1 MVLTAKAFALAIQI
15 ELAPALRTGTPIAHR
30 SLLCRA
36 IARVNGELANSRA
49 HGRYAGAISL
59 IPVENRMDRL
69 ASMETFVRVVETGSF
84 SRQLRVGQPAVS
96 KSVAQLEEYLGV
108 KLLTR
113 STRGLTPTE
122 AGLGYLERARRA
134 LEEAAEAELA
144 ARGAGAGL
152 KGRLRI
158 CAAVTFAR
166 IHLIPLLPKFL
177 AQNPDLELEVILD
190 DRQIDLVQEG
200 IDVALRMG
208 KLMDSALTARCIAR
222 CKRLVLGTPAYFEH
236 AFNAKRLEQASG
248 RCLSS
253 GGQRLV
259 VSARNL
265 RIGGLGSKQITRDRR
280 GRCESCCA
288 RRYRTDHRVRVDVHS
303 RTAVGCGPR
312 GVAGMGS
319 PRTRSLGCVSL
330 RTGRDGQDKGVREF
344 LRAYLQ
350 RLSGLRPAAR
360 LCACLFDRL

>member
-1 MVLTAKAFALAIQI
+1 
-15 ELAPALRTGTPIAHR
+15 
-30 SLLCRA
+30 
-36 IARVNGELANSRA
+36 
-49 HGRYAGAISL
+49 
-59 IPVENRMDRL
+59 MDRL

-84 SRQLRVGQPAVS
+84 SGAARQLRVGQPAVS

-166 IHLIPLLPKFL
+166 IHLIPLLPQFMV
-177 AQNPDLELEVILD
+177 QNPELDLEVVLD

-208 KLMDSALTARCIAR
+208 KMMDSTLTARRIAR
-222 CKRLVLGTPAYFEH
+222 CKRLVLGTPAYFD
-236 AFNAKRLEQASG
+236 RPG
-248 RCLSS
+248 RR
-253 GGQRLV
+253 QRLV
-259 VSARNL
+259 VSARNF
-265 RIGGLGSKQITRDRR
+265 RIGCYRSKQIAGDRC
-280 GRCESCCA
+280 GRRKGCGA
-288 RRYRTDHRVRVDVHS
+288 RRCRPHHRVGVDVQ
-303 RTAVGCGPR
+303 P
-312 GVAGMGS
+312 
-319 PRTRSLGCVSL
+319 
-330 RTGRDGQDKGVREF
+330 
-344 LRAYLQ
+344 
-350 RLSGLRPAAR
+350 
-360 LCACLFDRL
+360 

>member
-1 MVLTAKAFALAIQI
+1 
-15 ELAPALRTGTPIAHR
+15 
-30 SLLCRA
+30 
-36 IARVNGELANSRA
+36 
-49 HGRYAGAISL
+49 
-59 IPVENRMDRL
+59 MDRL

-84 SRQLRVGQPAVS
+84 SGAARQLRVGQPAVS

-177 AQNPDLELEVILD
+177 AQNPDLDLEVILD

-208 KLMDSALTARCIAR
+208 KLMDSALTARRIAR
-222 CKRLVLGTPAYFEH
+222 CKRFVLGTPAYFDREGTPATPSELSKH
-236 AFNAKRLEQASG
+236 QAVIYLQEGSVWSFRRESTELAVTVQSRLRVTAAEGVRAAVLADVGLTIASEWMFSPELRSGAVRAALREWDLPPLDLWAVFPSGRAATAKARAFVDFFERTFNA
-248 RCLSS
+248 
-253 GGQRLV
+253 
-259 VSARNL
+259 
-265 RIGGLGSKQITRDRR
+265 
-280 GRCESCCA
+280 
-288 RRYRTDHRVRVDVHS
+288 
-303 RTAVGCGPR
+303 
-312 GVAGMGS
+312 
-319 PRTRSLGCVSL
+319 
-330 RTGRDGQDKGVREF
+330 
-344 LRAYLQ
+344 
-350 RLSGLRPAAR
+350 
-360 LCACLFDRL
+360 